1 MISSKAELEEIENM
15 NSAQS
20 FDISSFLQM
29 PTHFMPPSNQAIMI
43 SNNGTQ
49 NPSYQVTF
57 SNNEPSD
64 VTKLDKI
71 SLCGL
76 KDNDD
81 RKRPHE
87 GSTEVNLTILSKK
100 SKTSDEEKEIKSKNS
115 NNNSSNDHSPEEH
128 ESIVAIGNIPTL
140 LTTPLATSTPYI
152 NNSSRQDPNVQS
164 YMLGNGYYS
173 NMTNY
178 IQQINSYPHMQ
189 GIHND
194 GRFDY
199 HVYNSN
205 ALISSMPSSYPS
217 PFDRIP
223 ALVQNITNFN
233 NGGNQVFLN
242 DTKITSFE
250 KSNDSGVT
258 SDTSSN
264 NTPDNVI
271 KNDLGNLKNEYSQN
285 QQFSN
290 VTPYINNS
298 NNNNNNSSSNNNSND
313 SGNAHINRNF
323 VLPPYEIFCT
333 VPGRTSLLS
342 STTKYRVTIAEIT
355 RRINPPECLN
365 ASLLGGILRKA
376 KSKDG
381 GKMLRESLRRINLIL
396 PAGRR
401 KAAQV
406 TAFTSLVEEEAIH
419 MAQDFSKLCDKEF
432 PAKIIGQEIVNTELN
447 TNADYERMRTILS
460 YSRIGLKLVCELLNK
475 DKSPIASTAEPI
487 ILDPSIQRP
496 LTHFSMLT
504 HGFGSLALL
513 GSFNALN
520 NVLSEASKHLDNHY
534 RQSQM
539 NQMQNFGMPLH
550 PGHHFQH
557 PMNIN
562 STHQMQRNM
571 GIQNTENHV
580 NIRK

>member
-1 MISSKAELEEIENM
+1 
-15 NSAQS
+15 
-20 FDISSFLQM
+20 M
-29 PTHFMPPSNQAIMI
+29 PTHFTPPSNHAIMI
-43 SNNGTQ
+43 SNNDTQ
-49 NPSYQVTF
+49 NPPYQVTF
-57 SNNEPSD
+57 SDGDSCDITKLNKLPSDDLKNNE
-64 VTKLDKI
+64 
-71 SLCGL
+71 
-76 KDNDD
+76 D
-81 RKRPHE
+81 RKRALE
-87 GSTEVNLTILSKK
+87 GTGDRNSGILSKK
-100 SKTSDEEKEIKSKNS
+100 SKTGDGEEEVKGKG
-115 NNNSSNDHSPEEH
+115 NNGNPPSEEDD
-128 ESIVAIGNIPTL
+128 SIVTIGNIPSL
-140 LTTPLATSTPYI
+140 LTTPLSSSTPYTSG
-152 NNSSRQDPNVQS
+152 NGRQDPNVQN

-173 NMTNY
+173 NMSNY
-178 IQQINSYPHMQ
+178 IQQINSYPQVQ

-205 ALISSMPSSYPS
+205 AIISSMPSSYPP

-223 ALVQNITNFN
+223 ALVQNMANFN

-242 DTKITSFE
+242 DSKITSFE

-264 NTPDNVI
+264 NTPDSII
-271 KNDLGNLKNEYSQN
+271 KNDIGSLKNGYSQSQSFN
-285 QQFSN
+285 P
-290 VTPYINNS
+290 VIPYINN
-298 NNNNNNSSSNNNSND
+298 NSSNDSNNSND
-313 SGNAHINRNF
+313 SGNTHINRNF

-432 PAKIIGQEIVNTELN
+432 PAKVIGQEIVNNELN

-460 YSRIGLKLVCELLNK
+460 YSRIGIKLVCELLNK
-475 DKSPIASTAEPI
+475 DKSPIASTSEPI
-487 ILDPSIQRP
+487 LLDPSVQRP

-513 GSFNALN
+513 ASFNAFN
-520 NVLSEASKHLDNHY
+520 NVLSEASKHLDSQF

-539 NQMQNFGMPLH
+539 NQMQTFGMSVH

-562 STHQMQRNM
+562 STHQMQRSM
-571 GIQNTENHV
+571 GLQSVENHV